1 MGTPGEWNAAGVE
14 KVFRENDPG
23 DYSFLLH
30 HRPCFFQRPWGCP
43 AEQAEVKDKMRRPRK
58 SRNVWELFRSTVLRQ
73 SPEAYNLLARVP
85 VLRRAL
91 GPIGF

>member
-1 MGTPGEWNAAGVE
+1 M
-14 KVFRENDPG
+14 
-23 DYSFLLH
+23 
-30 HRPCFFQRPWGCP
+30 
-43 AEQAEVKDKMRRPRK
+43 KDKMRRPRK